1 MINYL
6 VVSFGAAAGGALR
19 YWLSNYTYKFFS
31 PTFPYGTLV
40 VNVVGSFML
49 GIFMF
54 YFDEKEMLSSHV
66 RIFLAVGFCGGF
78 TTFSSFSFETMNL
91 FRDSQVGLGLLNIA
105 LNISLCLIGVY
116 LAYLISKI

>member
-19 YWLSNYTYKFFS
+19 YWLSNYTYKFFPS
-31 PTFPYGTLV
+31 TFPYGTLV
-40 VNVVGSFML
+40 VNISGSFLL

-54 YFDEKEMLSSHV
+54 YFDQKEMLSSNV
-66 RIFLAVGFCGGF
+66 RIFLTTGLCGGF
-78 TTFSSFSFETMNL
+78 TTFSTFSFETVNL
-91 FRDSQVGLGLLNIA
+91 FKDSQIGLGLLNVA